1 MTLAEAQAVV
11 DEIAAKTGGMRVTVS
26 VADKVLGGFP
36 VSFTPPSAAQR
47 RLERRG
53 RISERN
59 LTIRKDAL
67 DRLTPGSLGYIAAL
81 LVLSSMLL
89 SSSAKRMD
97 FLASFFALPIVGF
110 FFWNYVG
117 PAPWKIAGGI
127 ACFGLFIGAWVLNT
141 RALMR
146 ESRQN
151 PKRALAVTRDLEGA
165 REYLRME
172 HETRTIGVPLQP
184 RLDEL
189 EKAAAELGLS

>member
-1 MTLAEAQAVV
+1 MKA
-11 DEIAAKTGGMRVTVS
+11 S
-26 VADKVLGGFP
+26 VADHVLGGFLIG
-36 VSFTPPSAAQR
+36 FTPPNAAQR

-53 RISERN
+53 RIIERQ

-67 DRLTPGSLGYIAAL
+67 DRLTPGSLGYITAL
-81 LVLSSMLL
+81 LALSAMLMTA
-89 SSSAKRMD
+89 SAKRMD
-97 FLASFFALPIVGF
+97 FLAWVCAVPIVGF

-127 ACFGLFIGAWVLNT
+127 ACIGLFIVAWMLNT
-141 RALMR
+141 RALIR

-172 HETRTIGVPLQP
+172 HETRTVGVPLQP

-189 EKAAAELGLS
+189 ERAAAELGLS